1 MTVSDRLKK
10 RRLELGLS
18 AAQVGERVGKNK
30 TTIYRYENGEIE
42 KVPYSII
49 VPLAKALHTTPEYL
63 MGWEEQNDDVMR
75 QLEKDGHITPLSL
88 SGTHKVPLLG
98 TIACGN
104 PIEAIERTGEFIDL
118 SDAIK
123 GDFALKCKGNSMV
136 NARIYDGDIVVCRKQ
151 DMVQNGEIAVVLI
164 DNDVTLKRFYWYEDA
179 KVAILR
185 PENPDYKEI
194 QITAEDTVDVRILGK
209 ALITIREVK

>member
-63 MGWEEQNDDVMR
+63 MG
-75 QLEKDGHITPLSL
+75 
-88 SGTHKVPLLG
+88 
-98 TIACGN
+98 
-104 PIEAIERTGEFIDL
+104 
-118 SDAIK
+118 
-123 GDFALKCKGNSMV
+123 
-136 NARIYDGDIVVCRKQ
+136 
-151 DMVQNGEIAVVLI
+151 
-164 DNDVTLKRFYWYEDA
+164 
-179 KVAILR
+179 
-185 PENPDYKEI
+185 
-194 QITAEDTVDVRILGK
+194 
-209 ALITIREVK
+209 